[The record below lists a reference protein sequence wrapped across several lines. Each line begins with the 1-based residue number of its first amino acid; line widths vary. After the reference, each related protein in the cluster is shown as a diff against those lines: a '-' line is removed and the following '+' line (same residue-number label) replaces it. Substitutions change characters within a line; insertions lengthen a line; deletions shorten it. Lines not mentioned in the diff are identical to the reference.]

1 MYFERHQKIALGLF
15 LAVAIA
21 LFFRDDFDKALARSL
36 ILCAAL
42 LPILFYRLI
51 AYFAGFGFPEVFAKD
66 YGSENHPGSYA
77 LFFWIVY
84 LLVCAILIFEWS
96 LY

>member
-1 MYFERHQKIALGLF
+1 MYLERHQKIAIGLF
-15 LAVAIA
+15 CATVIA
-21 LFFRDDFDKALARSL
+21 LFHRDDFDKALARSL
-36 ILCAAL
+36 GLFATL
-42 LPILFYRLI
+42 LPIIFYRLI

-66 YGSENHPGSYA
+66 YGSENHPGPYA

-84 LLVCAILIFEWS
+84 LLVCAILVFEWS